1 MDKET
6 LILNPTENIPM
17 DLMRNFD
24 DIAGLYISD
33 NQRNDESKVIF
44 GGRDTYTDKFSE
56 YKKNWCNIL
65 KSAGIDFRCLSGLH
79 AHIIA
84 FMSLGNIGD
93 TILLLPEEAG
103 GHYSTENILN
113 RLGYNVISA
122 KIDYKNFCIDKDE
135 TLKLISETNS
145 KFAFID
151 RSEGLYYEDFSWIK
165 ESGIPYC
172 VFDASQY
179 LTNILSG
186 SYISPFDMGFD
197 LILSTLHK
205 NFPGPQKALLAT
217 KSIDSYWHKIIS
229 GTSTFISNSHPEEM
243 FMAGESIK
251 QIEKLKIYSNELLRI
266 SKELES
272 NLYELNV
279 NVLKKDDNKI
289 PTQHIWVLF
298 DNKNICYSSFK
309 NLEKIGLYTNYRLL
323 PYRLGYGLRIGVGG
337 AIQSGLRKENV
348 SELAKLISEC
358 INKGY
363 SSDLN
368 QESRN
373 FIKKINKNG
382 KLI

>member
-17 DLMRNFD
+17 DFMKEFN
-24 DIAGLYISD
+24 DITGLYISD
-33 NQRNDESKVIF
+33 DCRNDESKVIF
-44 GGRDTYTDKFSE
+44 AGRDIYTDRFSE
-56 YKKNWCNIL
+56 YKRLWCNKL
-65 KSAGIDFRCLSGLH
+65 KSADIDFRCLSGLH
-79 AHIIA
+79 AHIIT

-93 TILLLPEEAG
+93 TIFLLPEEAG

-122 KIDYKNFCIDKDE
+122 KIDYKNYSIDKEE
-135 TLKLISETNS
+135 TIKLISEKNPR
-145 KFAFID
+145 FAFID

-165 ESGIPYC
+165 ETGIPYC

-179 LTNILSG
+179 LTQILSG
-186 SYISPFDMGFD
+186 YYTSPFEMGFD

-205 NFPGPQKALLAT
+205 NFPGPQKAVLAT
-217 KSIDSYWHKIIS
+217 KFADSYWDKIIR

-243 FMAGESIK
+243 FMAGESIT
-251 QIEKLKIYSNELLRI
+251 QFDKLKIYSNELLEI

-272 NLYELNV
+272 NLYSLNV
-279 NVLKKDDNKI
+279 NVLKKDKDKI

-298 DNKNICYSSFK
+298 NNKNECYSSFK
-309 NLEKIGLYTNYRLL
+309 NLEKIGLCTNYRLL

-337 AIQSGLRKENV
+337 AIQSGLRKEDV
-348 SELAKLISEC
+348 PELAKLISEC

-363 SSDLN
+363 SSDLDGR
-368 QESRN
+368 SRN
-373 FIKKINKNG
+373 FIKRIKKNG
-382 KLI
+382 KLL